1 MKKQHRNHVLCE
13 SLPRRT
19 PGWTPYIKC
28 ATVPAMKKLF
38 LLLSFIGV
46 GCDPVVLPPDP
57 PEPIDPCA
65 AGAPVLRGDEDFSVI
80 IDGIERTYTVSAP
93 TSYDGAPTPVVF
105 NFHGLGSNGFEQ
117 RLFSK
122 MDAVSDAEG
131 FIAVY
136 PNGTGE
142 SWNAGECCPPASN
155 SDVDDVAFVQ
165 TMIAD
170 ITASYCV
177 DQKQIFATGMS
188 NGGFFSHRLGCEVAE
203 QFAAIAPVAG
213 GVVLLDCQP
222 SRPIPVMHFHGTA
235 DDTVPFDGLP
245 QFGLPA
251 IPDMI
256 NDWAARNGCQGAA
269 VQTFLNGDSHCETFD
284 NCAAGT
290 EVTLCTVEGGG
301 HTWPGGLEVPQ
312 LGFTTQDLNATQH
325 MWDFFEQHPLP

>member
-1 MKKQHRNHVLCE
+1 MKH
-13 SLPRRT
+13 
-19 PGWTPYIKC
+19 
-28 ATVPAMKKLF
+28 LF
-38 LLLSFIGV
+38 VIAALLSIGCP
-46 GCDPVVLPPDP
+46 GAPIEPIPQPLDPCDPEAIL
-57 PEPIDPCA
+57 
-65 AGAPVLRGDEDFSVI
+65 LRGDRSFNVE
-80 IDGIERTYTVSAP
+80 IDGIERSYVIASPVGYTN
-93 TSYDGAPTPVVF
+93 TPTPVVF
-105 NFHGLGSNGFEQ
+105 NFHGLGSNGFQQ
-117 RLFSK
+117 RIFSE
-122 MDAVSDAEG
+122 MDAVSDAEN

-136 PNGTGE
+136 PDGSGE

-155 SDVDDVAFVQ
+155 SDTDDVAFVQ
-165 TMIAD
+165 AILD
-170 ITASYCV
+170 NLSESYCV
-177 DQKQIFATGMS
+177 DTKRIYATGMS

-235 DDTVPFDGLP
+235 DDTVPFNGIP
-245 QFGLPA
+245 AAGLPA

-284 NCAAGT
+284 NCTAGA

-312 LGFTTQDLNATQH
+312 LGFTTQDLDATQH
-325 MWDFFEQHPLP
+325 MWDFFEQHILP